1 MSDTSQGA
9 LPEKSDD
16 SDNSLRLLIVFGVLT
31 LLLIVGSFFAHSR
44 IHDAAEGDG
53 EFTEALL
60 SVSNELSLCG
70 LLAQSSATEWEQ
82 LAIRDGYDGAI
93 PGVSAATQAQCAKA
107 AEQVSLFLDDN
118 PQCEPAQ
125 DSESLFPIGESCRP

>member
-1 MSDTSQGA
+1 MNDTSQGA
-9 LPEKSDD
+9 LPEDSDD

-53 EFTEALL
+53 EFAVALL
-60 SVSNELSLCG
+60 SVSNELSRCG

-82 LAIRDGYDGAI
+82 LAIGDDYDGSS
-93 PGVSAATQAQCAKA
+93 PSVSTAAQAQCAKA
-107 AEQVSLFLDDN
+107 AEELSLFLDDN
-118 PQCEPAQ
+118 PQCESVQ
-125 DSESLFPIGESCRP
+125 DSDSLFPIDESCR